1 MCTICECLHVKFD
14 QLYFFFIH
22 FHCIKEFGFQKSLIY
37 FFFHS
42 FCFDTVCYT
51 WLLTF
56 LMNERLTTCKNV
68 QKSAFYTWIANF
80 SLPDWAHFTMLI
92 IVSKINCLKPSFL
105 FTADK
110 QKKPIHWVFHH
121 FSAKNRTHILN
132 KKWNISCIV
141 ELWYLFIWF

>member
-1 MCTICECLHVKFD
+1 MFTCKIWSTVL
-14 QLYFFFIH
+14 
-22 FHCIKEFGFQKSLIY
+22 
-37 FFFHS
+37 FFHS
-42 FCFDTVCYT
+42 FSLHKGIWLSKKFNLFFFPFILFWYSMLHMIVDIFDEWKTDY
-51 WLLTF
+51 LP
-56 LMNERLTTCKNV
+56 CKNV